1 MRNRIFLI
9 LFFSLGLGYTQN
21 TGNLKNKVYV
31 LKLQDEINAPA
42 WRKVKLALAEAKDH
56 KAKVFVLN
64 LNTYGGRVDFAD
76 SIRSALLSFTI
87 PTYVFIEENAA
98 SAGALISIACDSIYM
113 SPGATIG
120 AATVVDGQGEVA
132 PEKYQSFFR
141 GKMRATAI
149 AKNRNQDIAQA
160 MVDPNIVVE
169 GVVDD
174 KTLITFTTDE
184 AIENGFCEGKYDNVT
199 ALIAAKF
206 KDYEVVEHQITVT
219 ESIILFLIH
228 PAVSGFLIML
238 IIGGIYFELQ
248 TPGVG
253 FPIIIAISAAIAF
266 FAPHY
271 LQGLANHME
280 LIIFIVGLLLV
291 AVEVF
296 VLPGFGI
303 AGIAGILLIISGLA
317 LSLFPIVSSPELGW
331 ILPNINVVM
340 NSFAIVS
347 VCIVL
352 ALILSFYLSKKI
364 LTKRNFLSNSA
375 VLTAD
380 GKDYKVLLSAKFSN
394 EEMIGKQGESLNQLM
409 PGGTVLIEGE
419 TFDSIAITG
428 YIEKGKKV
436 EVVKISN
443 AQLVVKEIN

>member
-1 MRNRIFLI
+1 M
-9 LFFSLGLGYTQN
+9 
-21 TGNLKNKVYV
+21 
-31 LKLQDEINAPA
+31 QDEINAPA
-42 WRKVKLALAEAKDH
+42 WRKVKLALAEAKAY

-149 AKNRNQDIAQA
+149 AKNRNLDIAQA

-271 LQGLANHME
+271 LQGLANNME
-280 LIIFIVGLLLV
+280 LIIFIIGLILV

-296 VLPGFGI
+296 VLPGFGV
-303 AGIAGILLIISGLA
+303 AGILGILLLISGLA

-352 ALILSFYLSKKI
+352 ALILSFYLSKKL
-364 LTKRNFLSNSA
+364 LTRC
-375 VLTAD
+375 
-380 GKDYKVLLSAKFSN
+380 
-394 EEMIGKQGESLNQLM
+394 
-409 PGGTVLIEGE
+409 
-419 TFDSIAITG
+419 
-428 YIEKGKKV
+428 
-436 EVVKISN
+436 
-443 AQLVVKEIN
+443 

>member
-1 MRNRIFLI
+1 MRNVLI
-9 LFFSLGLGYTQN
+9 VLLFFIFGSIYAQESSIYL
-21 TGNLKNKVYV
+21 
-31 LKLQDEINAPA
+31 LKLQDEIDAPA
-42 WRKVKLALAEAKDH
+42 WRKVKLALAEAKQ
-56 KAKVFVLN
+56 KKVKVFVLN

-76 SIRSALLSFTI
+76 SIRSALLSFSM
-87 PTYVFIEENAA
+87 PTCVFIEENAA

-149 AKNRNQDIAQA
+149 ANKRNPEIAQA
-160 MVDPNIVVE
+160 MVDPSIVVE

-184 AIENGFCEGKYDNVT
+184 AIKNGFCEGKFDNVT
-199 ALIAAKF
+199 EMIANKF
-206 KDYEVVEHQITVT
+206 PNYTVLEHQTTVT

-253 FPIIIAISAAIAF
+253 FPIIIAISAAVAF

-271 LQGLANHME
+271 LQGLANNME
-280 LIIFIVGLLLV
+280 LIIFIVGLLLLV
-291 AVEVF
+291 VEVF

-303 AGIAGILLIISGLA
+303 AGILGILLLISGLA

-331 ILPNINVVM
+331 ILPNISVVM

-347 VCIVL
+347 ICIVL
-352 ALILSFYLSKKI
+352 ALILSFYLSKKL
-364 LTKRNFLSNSA
+364 LTKRNFLSDSA

-380 GKDYKVLLSAKFSN
+380 GKDYKVILSNKFTN
-394 EEMIGKQGESLNQLM
+394 EELIGKQGETISVLM
-409 PGGTVLIEGE
+409 PGGKVVVDSE
-419 TFDSIAITG
+419 TFDSIALSG
-428 YIEKGKKV
+428 YIEKGKRI

-443 AQLVVKEIN
+443 AQLVVKEII

>member
-1 MRNRIFLI
+1 MRNI
-9 LFFSLGLGYTQN
+9 LFFILFFCLGFVNAQKSN
-21 TGNLKNKVYV
+21 VVQKNVYV

-42 WRKVKLALAEAKDH
+42 WRKVKLALEEAKQK
-56 KAKVFVLN
+56 KAHSFILN

-76 SIRSALLSFTI
+76 SIRSALLSFRI
-87 PTYVFIEENAA
+87 PTFVFIEENAA
-98 SAGALISIACDSIYM
+98 SAGALISIACDSIFM
-113 SPGATIG
+113 TPGATIG

-149 AKNRNQDIAQA
+149 AKNRNPDIAQA
-160 MVDPNIVVE
+160 MVDPNIVIE

-184 AIENGFCEGKYDNVT
+184 AIQNGFCEGKYDNVST
-199 ALIAAKF
+199 FIAAKF
-206 KDYEVVEHQITVT
+206 KDYEVVEHQTTVT
-219 ESIILFLIH
+219 ESIILFLIN

-280 LIIFIVGLLLV
+280 LIIFIVGLLLLV
-291 AVEVF
+291 VEVF

-303 AGIAGILLIISGLA
+303 AGISGILLIITGLA
-317 LSLFPIVSSPELGW
+317 LSLFPVVSSPELGW

-352 ALILSFYLSKKI
+352 AFILSFYLSKKL
-364 LTKRNFLSNSA
+364 LTKRNFISNNA
-375 VLTAD
+375 VLKAD
-380 GKDYKVLLSAKFSN
+380 GKNYKVLLSSKYSN
-394 EEMIGKQGESLNQLM
+394 EEILGKHGKTLNVLM
-409 PGGTVLIEGE
+409 PGGTVSIDGE
-419 TFDSIAITG
+419 NFDSIAITG

>member
-1 MRNRIFLI
+1 MRNILTLL
-9 LFFSLGLGYTQN
+9 LFFIFGSIYAQESA
-21 TGNLKNKVYV
+21 VYL
-31 LKLQDEINAPA
+31 LKLQDEIDAPA
-42 WRKVKLALAEAKDH
+42 WRKVKLALAEAKQ
-56 KAKVFVLN
+56 KKVKVFVLN

-87 PTYVFIEENAA
+87 PTCVFIEENAA

-120 AATVVDGQGEVA
+120 AATVVDGLGEVA

-149 AKNRNQDIAQA
+149 ANKRNPDIAQA
-160 MVDPNIVVE
+160 MVDPSIVVE

-184 AIENGFCEGKYDNVT
+184 AIKNGFCEGKFKNVGEMIVNRFPNYT
-199 ALIAAKF
+199 I
-206 KDYEVVEHQITVT
+206 EEHQTTVI

-253 FPIIIAISAAIAF
+253 FPIIIAILAAVAF

-271 LQGLANHME
+271 LQGLANNME

-303 AGIAGILLIISGLA
+303 AGILGILLLISGLA

-352 ALILSFYLSKKI
+352 ALILSFYLSKKL
-364 LTKRNFLSNSA
+364 LTKRNFLSDNA
-375 VLTAD
+375 VLSAD
-380 GKDYKVLLSAKFSN
+380 GKDYKVILSNKFTN
-394 EEMIGKQGESLNQLM
+394 DELIGKQGETISVLM
-409 PGGTVLIEGE
+409 PGGKVVVDNE
-419 TFDSIAITG
+419 TFDSIALTS
-428 YIEKGKKV
+428 YIEKGKRV

-443 AQLVVKEIN
+443 AQLVVKEII

>member
-1 MRNRIFLI
+1 MRNVLI
-9 LFFSLGLGYTQN
+9 VLLFFIFGSIYAQESSIYL
-21 TGNLKNKVYV
+21 
-31 LKLQDEINAPA
+31 LKLQDEIDAPA
-42 WRKVKLALAEAKDH
+42 WRKVKLALAEAKQ
-56 KAKVFVLN
+56 KKVKVFVLN

-76 SIRSALLSFTI
+76 SIRSALLSFSM
-87 PTYVFIEENAA
+87 PTCVFIEENAA

-149 AKNRNQDIAQA
+149 ANKRNPEIAQA
-160 MVDPNIVVE
+160 MVDPSIVVE

-184 AIENGFCEGKYDNVT
+184 AIKNGFCEGKFDNVT
-199 ALIAAKF
+199 EMIANKF
-206 KDYEVVEHQITVT
+206 PNYTVLEHQTTVT

-253 FPIIIAISAAIAF
+253 FPIIIAISAAVAF

-271 LQGLANHME
+271 LQGLANNME
-280 LIIFIVGLLLV
+280 LIIFIVGLLLL

-303 AGIAGILLIISGLA
+303 AGILGILLLISGLA

-331 ILPNINVVM
+331 ILPNISVVM

-347 VCIVL
+347 ICIVL
-352 ALILSFYLSKKI
+352 ALILSFYLSKKL
-364 LTKRNFLSNSA
+364 LTKRNFLSDSA

-380 GKDYKVLLSAKFSN
+380 GKDYKVILSNKFTN
-394 EEMIGKQGESLNQLM
+394 EELIGKQGETISVLM
-409 PGGTVLIEGE
+409 PGGKVVVDSE
-419 TFDSIAITG
+419 TFDSIALSG
-428 YIEKGKKV
+428 YIEKGKRI

-443 AQLVVKEIN
+443 TQLVVKEII

>member
-1 MRNRIFLI
+1 MRNVLI
-9 LFFSLGLGYTQN
+9 VLLFFIFGSIYAQESSIYL
-21 TGNLKNKVYV
+21 
-31 LKLQDEINAPA
+31 LKLQDEIDAPA
-42 WRKVKLALAEAKDH
+42 WRKVKLALAEAKQ
-56 KAKVFVLN
+56 KKVKVFVLN

-76 SIRSALLSFTI
+76 SIRSALLSFSM
-87 PTYVFIEENAA
+87 PTCVFIEENAA

-149 AKNRNQDIAQA
+149 ANKRNPEIAQA
-160 MVDPNIVVE
+160 MVDPSIVVE

-184 AIENGFCEGKYDNVT
+184 AIKNGFCEGKFDNVT
-199 ALIAAKF
+199 EMIANKF
-206 KDYEVVEHQITVT
+206 PNYTVLEHQTTVT

-253 FPIIIAISAAIAF
+253 FPIIIAISAAVAF

-271 LQGLANHME
+271 LQGLANNME
-280 LIIFIVGLLLV
+280 LIIFIVGLLLLV
-291 AVEVF
+291 VEVF

-303 AGIAGILLIISGLA
+303 AGILGILLLISGLA

-331 ILPNINVVM
+331 ILPNISVVM

-347 VCIVL
+347 ICIVL
-352 ALILSFYLSKKI
+352 ALILSFYLSKKL
-364 LTKRNFLSNSA
+364 LTKRNFLSDSA

-380 GKDYKVLLSAKFSN
+380 GKDYKVILSNKFTN
-394 EEMIGKQGESLNQLM
+394 EELIGKQGETISVLM
-409 PGGTVLIEGE
+409 PGGKVVVDSE
-419 TFDSIAITG
+419 TFDSIALSG
-428 YIEKGKKV
+428 YIEKGKRI

-443 AQLVVKEIN
+443 TQLVVKEII

>member
-1 MRNRIFLI
+1 MRNVLI
-9 LFFSLGLGYTQN
+9 VLLFFIFGSIYAQESSIYL
-21 TGNLKNKVYV
+21 
-31 LKLQDEINAPA
+31 LKLQDEIDAPA
-42 WRKVKLALAEAKDH
+42 WRKVKLALAEAKQ
-56 KAKVFVLN
+56 KKVKVFVLN

-76 SIRSALLSFTI
+76 SIRSALLSFNI
-87 PTYVFIEENAA
+87 PTCVFIEENAA

-149 AKNRNQDIAQA
+149 ANKRNPEIAQA
-160 MVDPNIVVE
+160 MVDPSIVVE

-184 AIENGFCEGKYDNVT
+184 AIKNGFCEGKFDNVT
-199 ALIAAKF
+199 EMIANKF
-206 KDYEVVEHQITVT
+206 PNYTVLEHQTTVT

-253 FPIIIAISAAIAF
+253 FPIIIAISAAVAF

-271 LQGLANHME
+271 LQGLANNME
-280 LIIFIVGLLLV
+280 LIIFIVGLLLLV
-291 AVEVF
+291 VEVF

-303 AGIAGILLIISGLA
+303 AGILGILLLISGLA

-331 ILPNINVVM
+331 ILPNISVVM

-347 VCIVL
+347 ICIVL
-352 ALILSFYLSKKI
+352 ALILSFYLSKKL
-364 LTKRNFLSNSA
+364 LTKRNFLSDSA

-380 GKDYKVLLSAKFSN
+380 GKDYKVILSNKFTN
-394 EEMIGKQGESLNQLM
+394 EELIGKQGETISVLM
-409 PGGTVLIEGE
+409 PGGKVVVDSE
-419 TFDSIAITG
+419 TFDSIALSG
-428 YIEKGKKV
+428 YIEKGKRI

-443 AQLVVKEIN
+443 TQLVVKEII

>member
-1 MRNRIFLI
+1 MRNVLI
-9 LFFSLGLGYTQN
+9 VLLFFIFGSIYAQESSIYL
-21 TGNLKNKVYV
+21 
-31 LKLQDEINAPA
+31 LKLQDEIDAPA
-42 WRKVKLALAEAKDH
+42 WRKVKLALAEAKQ
-56 KAKVFVLN
+56 KKVKVFVLN

-76 SIRSALLSFTI
+76 SIRSALLSFSI
-87 PTYVFIEENAA
+87 PTCVFIEENAA

-149 AKNRNQDIAQA
+149 ANKRNPEIAQA
-160 MVDPNIVVE
+160 MVDPSIVVE

-184 AIENGFCEGKYDNVT
+184 AIKNGFCEGKFDNVT
-199 ALIAAKF
+199 EMIANKF
-206 KDYEVVEHQITVT
+206 PNYTVLEHQTTVT

-253 FPIIIAISAAIAF
+253 FPIIIAISAAVAF

-271 LQGLANHME
+271 LQGLANNME
-280 LIIFIVGLLLV
+280 LIIFIVGLLLLV
-291 AVEVF
+291 VEVF

-303 AGIAGILLIISGLA
+303 AGILGILLLISGLA

-331 ILPNINVVM
+331 ILPNISVVM

-347 VCIVL
+347 ICIVL
-352 ALILSFYLSKKI
+352 ALILSFYLSKKL
-364 LTKRNFLSNSA
+364 LTKRNFLSDSA

-380 GKDYKVLLSAKFSN
+380 GKDYKVILSNKFTN
-394 EEMIGKQGESLNQLM
+394 EELIGKQGETISVLM
-409 PGGTVLIEGE
+409 PGGKVVVDSE
-419 TFDSIAITG
+419 TFDSIALSG
-428 YIEKGKKV
+428 YIEKGKRI

-443 AQLVVKEIN
+443 TQLVVKEII

>member
-1 MRNRIFLI
+1 MRNVLI
-9 LFFSLGLGYTQN
+9 VLLFFIFGSIYAQESSIYL
-21 TGNLKNKVYV
+21 
-31 LKLQDEINAPA
+31 LKLQDEIDAPA
-42 WRKVKLALAEAKDH
+42 WRKVKLALAEAKQ
-56 KAKVFVLN
+56 KKVKVFVLN

-76 SIRSALLSFTI
+76 SIRSALLSFSI
-87 PTYVFIEENAA
+87 PTCVFIEENAA

-149 AKNRNQDIAQA
+149 ANKRNPEIAQA
-160 MVDPNIVVE
+160 MVDPSIVVE

-184 AIENGFCEGKYDNVT
+184 AIKNGFCEGKFDNVT
-199 ALIAAKF
+199 EMIANKF
-206 KDYEVVEHQITVT
+206 PNYTVLEHQTTVT

-253 FPIIIAISAAIAF
+253 FPIIIAISAAVAF

-271 LQGLANHME
+271 LQGLANNME
-280 LIIFIVGLLLV
+280 LIIFIVGLLLL

-303 AGIAGILLIISGLA
+303 AGILGILLLISGLA

-331 ILPNINVVM
+331 ILPNISVVM

-347 VCIVL
+347 ICIVL
-352 ALILSFYLSKKI
+352 ALILSFYLSKKL
-364 LTKRNFLSNSA
+364 LTKRNFLSDSA

-380 GKDYKVLLSAKFSN
+380 GKDYKVILSNKFTN
-394 EEMIGKQGESLNQLM
+394 EELIGKQGETISVLM
-409 PGGTVLIEGE
+409 PGGKVVVDSE
-419 TFDSIAITG
+419 TFDSIALSG
-428 YIEKGKKV
+428 YIEKGKRI

-443 AQLVVKEIN
+443 TQLVVKEII

>member
-1 MRNRIFLI
+1 MRNVLI
-9 LFFSLGLGYTQN
+9 VLLFFIFGSIYAQESSIYL
-21 TGNLKNKVYV
+21 
-31 LKLQDEINAPA
+31 LKLQDEIDAPA
-42 WRKVKLALAEAKDH
+42 WRKVKLALAEAKQ
-56 KAKVFVLN
+56 KKVKVFVLN

-76 SIRSALLSFTI
+76 SIRSALLSFSM
-87 PTYVFIEENAA
+87 PTCVFIEENAA

-149 AKNRNQDIAQA
+149 ANKRNPEIAQA
-160 MVDPNIVVE
+160 MVDPSIVVE

-184 AIENGFCEGKYDNVT
+184 AIKNGFCEGKFDNVT
-199 ALIAAKF
+199 EMIANKF
-206 KDYEVVEHQITVT
+206 PNYTVLEHQTTVT

-253 FPIIIAISAAIAF
+253 FPIIIAISAAVAF

-271 LQGLANHME
+271 LQGLANNME
-280 LIIFIVGLLLV
+280 LIIFIVGLLLLV
-291 AVEVF
+291 VEVF

-303 AGIAGILLIISGLA
+303 AGISGILLIISGLA

-331 ILPNINVVM
+331 ILPNISVVM

-347 VCIVL
+347 ICIVL
-352 ALILSFYLSKKI
+352 ALILSFYLSKKL
-364 LTKRNFLSNSA
+364 LTKRNFLSDSA

-380 GKDYKVLLSAKFSN
+380 GKDYKVILSNKFTN
-394 EEMIGKQGESLNQLM
+394 EELIGKQGETISVLM
-409 PGGTVLIEGE
+409 PGGKVVVDSE
-419 TFDSIAITG
+419 TFDSIALSG
-428 YIEKGKKV
+428 YIEKGKRI

-443 AQLVVKEIN
+443 TQLVVKEII

>member
-21 TGNLKNKVYV
+21 TGNLKNKGYV

>member
-1 MRNRIFLI
+1 
-9 LFFSLGLGYTQN
+9 
-21 TGNLKNKVYV
+21 
-31 LKLQDEINAPA
+31 
-42 WRKVKLALAEAKDH
+42 
-56 KAKVFVLN
+56 
-64 LNTYGGRVDFAD
+64 
-76 SIRSALLSFTI
+76 
-87 PTYVFIEENAA
+87 
-98 SAGALISIACDSIYM
+98 
-113 SPGATIG
+113 
-120 AATVVDGQGEVA
+120 
-132 PEKYQSFFR
+132 
-141 GKMRATAI
+141 
-149 AKNRNQDIAQA
+149 
-160 MVDPNIVVE
+160 
-169 GVVDD
+169 
-174 KTLITFTTDE
+174 
-184 AIENGFCEGKYDNVT
+184 
-199 ALIAAKF
+199 
-206 KDYEVVEHQITVT
+206 
-219 ESIILFLIH
+219 
-228 PAVSGFLIML
+228 
-238 IIGGIYFELQ
+238 
-248 TPGVG
+248 
-253 FPIIIAISAAIAF
+253 
-266 FAPHY
+266 
-271 LQGLANHME
+271 ME

-303 AGIAGILLIISGLA
+303 AGISGILLIISGLA

-364 LTKRNFLSNSA
+364 LTKRNFLSDSA

>member
-1 MRNRIFLI
+1 MRNSIFLI
-9 LFFSLGLGYTQN
+9 LFFSLGLAYTQN
-21 TGNLKNKVYV
+21 IGNLKNKVYV

-149 AKNRNQDIAQA
+149 AKNRNPDIAEA
-160 MVDPNIVVE
+160 MVDPNIVVA

-199 ALIAAKF
+199 ALIASKF
-206 KDYEVVEHQITVT
+206 KDYEVVEHQTTVT

-253 FPIIIAISAAIAF
+253 FPIIIAILAAIAF

-303 AGIAGILLIISGLA
+303 AGISGILLIISGLA

-364 LTKRNFLSNSA
+364 LTKRNFLSDSA

-380 GKDYKVLLSAKFSN
+380 GKDYKVLLSAKFRN

-443 AQLVVKEIN
+443 AQLVVKEII

>member
-1 MRNRIFLI
+1 MRNSIFLI
-9 LFFSLGLGYTQN
+9 LFFSLGFAYAQN
-21 TGNLKNKVYV
+21 TGNLKNKVYI

-42 WRKVKLALAEAKDH
+42 WRKVKLALAEAKEH
-56 KAKVFVLN
+56 KVKVFVLN

-98 SAGALISIACDSIYM
+98 SAGVLISIACDSIYM

-149 AKNRNQDIAQA
+149 AKNRNPDIAQA
-160 MVDPNIVVE
+160 MVDPTIVVK

-184 AIENGFCEGKYDNVT
+184 AIQNGFCEGKYDNIT
-199 ALIAAKF
+199 ALITAKF
-206 KDYEVVEHQITVT
+206 SDYEVVEHQTTVT

-303 AGIAGILLIISGLA
+303 AGISGILLIISGLA

-364 LTKRNFLSNSA
+364 LTKRNFLSDSA

>member
-1 MRNRIFLI
+1 MRNVLI
-9 LFFSLGLGYTQN
+9 VLLFFIFGSIYAQESSIYL
-21 TGNLKNKVYV
+21 
-31 LKLQDEINAPA
+31 LKLQDEIDAPA
-42 WRKVKLALAEAKDH
+42 WRKVKLALAEAKQ
-56 KAKVFVLN
+56 KKVKVFVLN

-76 SIRSALLSFTI
+76 SIRSALLSFNI
-87 PTYVFIEENAA
+87 PTCVFIEENAA

-149 AKNRNQDIAQA
+149 ANKRNPEIAQA
-160 MVDPNIVVE
+160 MVDPSIVVE

-184 AIENGFCEGKYDNVT
+184 AIKNGFCEGKFDNV
-199 ALIAAKF
+199 AEMIANKF
-206 KDYEVVEHQITVT
+206 PNYTVLEHQTTVT

-253 FPIIIAISAAIAF
+253 FPIIIAISAAVAF

-271 LQGLANHME
+271 LQGLANNME
-280 LIIFIVGLLLV
+280 LIIFIVGLLLL

-303 AGIAGILLIISGLA
+303 AGILGILLLISGLA
-317 LSLFPIVSSPELGW
+317 FSLFPIVSSPELGW
-331 ILPNINVVM
+331 ILPNISVVM

-347 VCIVL
+347 ICIVL
-352 ALILSFYLSKKI
+352 ALILSFYLSKKL
-364 LTKRNFLSNSA
+364 LTKRNFLSDSA

-380 GKDYKVLLSAKFSN
+380 GKDYKVILSNKFTN
-394 EEMIGKQGESLNQLM
+394 EELIGKQGETISVLM
-409 PGGTVLIEGE
+409 PGGKVVVDSE
-419 TFDSIAITG
+419 TFDSIALSG
-428 YIEKGKKV
+428 YIEKGKRI

-443 AQLVVKEIN
+443 AQLVVKEII

>member
-1 MRNRIFLI
+1 MRNVLI
-9 LFFSLGLGYTQN
+9 VLLFFIFGSIYAQESSIYL
-21 TGNLKNKVYV
+21 
-31 LKLQDEINAPA
+31 LKLQDEIDAPA
-42 WRKVKLALAEAKDH
+42 WRKVKLALAEAKQ
-56 KAKVFVLN
+56 KKVKVFVLN

-76 SIRSALLSFTI
+76 SIRSALLSFSM
-87 PTYVFIEENAA
+87 PTCVFIEENAA

-149 AKNRNQDIAQA
+149 ANKRNPEIAQA
-160 MVDPNIVVE
+160 MVDPSIVVE

-184 AIENGFCEGKYDNVT
+184 AIKNGFCEGKFDNV
-199 ALIAAKF
+199 AEMIANKF
-206 KDYEVVEHQITVT
+206 PNYTVLEHQTTVT

-253 FPIIIAISAAIAF
+253 FPIIIAISAAVAF

-271 LQGLANHME
+271 LQGLANNME
-280 LIIFIVGLLLV
+280 LIIFIVGLLLLV
-291 AVEVF
+291 VEVF

-303 AGIAGILLIISGLA
+303 AGILGILLLISGLA

-331 ILPNINVVM
+331 ILPNISVVM

-347 VCIVL
+347 ICIVL
-352 ALILSFYLSKKI
+352 ALILSFYLSKKL
-364 LTKRNFLSNSA
+364 LTKRNFLSDSA

-380 GKDYKVLLSAKFSN
+380 GKDYKVILSNKFTN
-394 EEMIGKQGESLNQLM
+394 EELIGKQGETISVLM
-409 PGGTVLIEGE
+409 PGGKVVVDSE
-419 TFDSIAITG
+419 TFDSIALSG
-428 YIEKGKKV
+428 YIEKGKRI

-443 AQLVVKEIN
+443 TQLVVKEII